1 MPEILTG
8 NFAPSRWFNW
18 PRSSLCIVDWNI
30 DRGLQLNAVID
41 FLLST
46 NADIV
51 ILQEADLNA
60 RRTHRLNIA
69 EEIARRLQMNYVF
82 GREFQELVQGTKESP
97 AYHGQATL
105 ARWPISKP
113 RLIHF
118 SRQSSFWQPRW
129 FLPRMEP
136 FQERLG
142 GRIALVAEINI
153 AGSRLV
159 TYNLH
164 LESRSNNELRISQ
177 IQEVLT
183 DAARQTPECPVIIA
197 GDLNLDASKDAA
209 AMAFAAARFQE
220 AVSAHGLPTTPSRRL
235 FEPGHRI
242 DWAFVRGPI
251 QTSAGQIHSR
261 VKASDHYPISFNVMP
276 STT

>member
-8 NFAPSRWFNW
+8 NFAPNRWFNW
-18 PRSSLCIVDWNI
+18 PTSSLRIVDWNI
-30 DRGLQLNAVID
+30 DRGLQLKGIID
-41 FLLST
+41 FLAGT
-46 NADIV
+46 KADV
-51 ILQEADLNA
+51 LLLQEADVNA

-69 EEIARRLQMNYVF
+69 EEIARKLQMNYVF
-82 GREFQELVQGTKESP
+82 GREFQELVQGSKDSP

-113 RLIHF
+113 RLIRF
-118 SRQSSFWQPRW
+118 SRQSNFWQPRW

-142 GRIALVAEINI
+142 GRIALVADVNV
-153 AGSRLV
+153 AGSRIA

-164 LESRSNNELRISQ
+164 LESRSNDELRISQ
-177 IQEVLT
+177 VHEVLA
-183 DAARQTPECPVIIA
+183 DAARQNPDCPVIIA

-209 AMAFAAARFQE
+209 AVAFAAAGFQD
-220 AVSAHGLPTTPSRRL
+220 AVAGQGTPTTPSRRL

-242 DWAFVRGPI
+242 DWVFVRGPI
-251 QTSAGQIHSR
+251 RTASGQIHNR
-261 VKASDHYPISFNVMP
+261 IKASDHYPISFTLMANG
-276 STT
+276 